1 MAPIFQAIV
10 LVSFLMW
17 QFQLSLSSIVRPSDF
32 VVKTCSTRVPSIVT
46 DGGAVRVFSL
56 GPDLIKTNLV
66 LISLLLTSLSA
77 YVRCMS
83 PANILGS

>member
-1 MAPIFQAIV
+1 MAPIFQAIF

-17 QFQLSLSSIVRPSDF
+17 QFQLSLLSIVTLSDF
-32 VVKTCSTRVPSIVT
+32 LFKTCSTRVPSVVT

-66 LISLLLTSLSA
+66 LVSLFA
-77 YVRCMS
+77 F
-83 PANILGS
+83 N

>member
-1 MAPIFQAIV
+1 
-10 LVSFLMW
+10 MW
-17 QFQLSLSSIVRPSDF
+17 HFQLSLFSIVALSDF
-32 VVKTCSTRVPSIVT
+32 LFKTCSARVPSVVT

-66 LISLLLTSLSA
+66 LVSLLLTSLST

>member
-1 MAPIFQAIV
+1 MAPIPRAIF

-17 QFQLSLSSIVRPSDF
+17 QFQLSLSSIVSPSDF

-56 GPDLIKTNLV
+56 EPDLISINSVLV
-66 LISLLLTSLSA
+66 SLFA
-77 YVRCMS
+77 F
-83 PANILGS
+83 N